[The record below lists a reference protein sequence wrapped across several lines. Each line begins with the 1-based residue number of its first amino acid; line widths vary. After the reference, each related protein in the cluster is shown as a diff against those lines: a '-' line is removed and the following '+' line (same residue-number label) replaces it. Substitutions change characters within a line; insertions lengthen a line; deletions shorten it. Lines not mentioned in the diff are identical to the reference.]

1 MPVCL
6 DPVDRNEDGLPDEP
20 GAAAGEAAQ
29 EEEEEEALD
38 GAVHGEADPENR
50 NELEVFAIG
59 KSATF

>member
-1 MPVCL
+1 MQRRI
-6 DPVDRNEDGLPDEP
+6 DPVDRIEDGLSNEP
-20 GAAAGEAAQ
+20 GAAAGEAAE

-38 GAVHGEADPENR
+38 GAAHGEAVPENR